1 LSDRL
6 KVALD
11 PAMVLLEN
19 YHRQRLIVIVH
30 WSADIISFP
39 LICGVV
45 EGIPERN
52 VQIIIF
58 VVVDIALHSNI
69 NTIKELAK

>member
-1 LSDRL
+1 MALL
-6 KVALD
+6 KKVVS
-11 PAMVLLEN
+11 PPFF
-19 YHRQRLIVIVH
+19 QRLIVVH